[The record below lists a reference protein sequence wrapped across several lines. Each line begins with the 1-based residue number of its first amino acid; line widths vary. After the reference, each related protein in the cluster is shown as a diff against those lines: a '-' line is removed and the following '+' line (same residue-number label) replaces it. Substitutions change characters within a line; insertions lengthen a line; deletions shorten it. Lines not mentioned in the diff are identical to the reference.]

1 MTEDFYCDNVLSG
14 KIAVE
19 RVHETEN
26 VLAFRHTRP
35 FWETHIVVI
44 PKRHISSFLTLES
57 SDDGLVIEMLAV
69 IRQVA
74 NTVMR
79 DRGAARILT
88 NLGDYQESKHLH
100 FHIYSGDRVRPD
112 NPI

>member
-14 KIAVE
+14 KIDVE
-19 RVHETEN
+19 RVDETEN

-69 IRQVA
+69 IRRVA
-74 NTVMR
+74 DTVVA

-88 NLGDYQESKHLH
+88 NLGNYQESKHLH
-100 FHIYSGDRVRPD
+100 FHVYAGDRVRPD

>member
-74 NTVMR
+74 NTVVS

>member
-74 NTVMR
+74 NTVVS

-88 NLGDYQESKHLH
+88 NVGDYQESKHLH